1 MVDLSSLFGQKKPD
15 IPKLTENKNISG
27 LIRAL
32 HYNDLQTQSEAAKA
46 LGSLGPPAMDVL
58 IRSLKKKN
66 KEHRLVIIKALIE
79 IRDPAAI
86 PALIGMLKDENS
98 EVRWEAAIALGE
110 IPDPQSVEHL
120 VTCLRDYDKYVRY
133 GAAFSLEMIGWKPP
147 NDEQRAFLFV
157 GMQEWKAV
165 HLIGNAAI
173 PALSNILHDRDS
185 NIRMKAVEIL
195 GELKS
200 HQAIPPLMQSL
211 ADKDSEVRWKAVM
224 ASPKCGIKLIH
235 LPRGLARRPKMK
247 KNPLIAGF
255 LNFVLPGLGY
265 AYLAKWWGVMI
276 FEIDIFGTVWAYQYW
291 GEQFTFETLLP
302 IYLLLAIHAYYI
314 TAKMPDDPP

>member
-1 MVDLSSLFGQKKPD
+1 MVDLSNLFGQKKPD
-15 IPKLTENKNISG
+15 IPKLAENKNISG

-32 HYNDLQTQSEAAKA
+32 HYNDIQVQSEAAKA
-46 LGSLGPPAMDVL
+46 LGSLGPPALDVL
-58 IRSLKKKN
+58 IRALKKKN
-66 KEHRLVIIKALIE
+66 KEHRLIIIKALIE
-79 IRDPAAI
+79 IRNPAAV
-86 PALIGMLKDENS
+86 PALIEMLKDENS

-110 IPDPQSVEHL
+110 IPDLQSIEHL
-120 VTCLRDYDKYVRY
+120 IACLRDHDKYVRY
-133 GAAFSLEMIGWKPP
+133 GAAVSLEMIGWKPP
-147 NDEQRAFLFV
+147 NNEERAFLFV

-165 HLIGNAAI
+165 QLIGNAAI
-173 PALSNILHDRDS
+173 PALTNILHDRHS
-185 NIRMKAVEIL
+185 NVRIRAVEIL

-200 HQAIPPLMQSL
+200 QQAIPAIMQSL

-235 LPRGLARRPKMK
+235 LPRGLSRRPKEK

-276 FEIDIFGTVWAYQYW
+276 FEIDIFGTIWAYQYW

>member
-1 MVDLSSLFGQKKPD
+1 MWGISNLFRQKKPD
-15 IPKLTENKNISG
+15 IPKLTENRNISG
-27 LIRAL
+27 LMRAL
-32 HYNDLQTQSEAAKA
+32 RSSDLQVQSEAAKA
-46 LGSLGPPAMDVL
+46 LGSLGPPAIDVL
-58 IRSLKKKN
+58 IKALKKKD
-66 KEHRLVIIKALIE
+66 KDHRLVIIKALIE
-79 IRDPAAI
+79 IRDPRAV
-86 PALIGMLKDENS
+86 PALIEMLHDENS

-110 IPDPQSVEHL
+110 IPDIQSIEHL

-133 GAAFSLEMIGWKPP
+133 GAAYSLEMLGWKPP
-147 NDEQRAFLFV
+147 NDEERTFFFV

-165 HLIGNAAI
+165 QLIGNAAI
-173 PALSNILHDRDS
+173 PALTNILHDRHSDV
-185 NIRMKAVEIL
+185 RMKAVEIL
-195 GELKS
+195 GDIRS
-200 HQAIPPLMQSL
+200 TRAIPSLMQSL

-235 LPRGLARRPKMK
+235 IPRGLARRPKMK

-276 FEIDIFGTVWAYQYW
+276 FEIDIFGTIWAYQYW

-302 IYLLLAIHAYYI
+302 VYLLLALHAYYI
-314 TAKMPDDPP
+314 TAKMPDEPP